1 MPVNPPGILPR
12 VVLITDRIWSS
23 KSNVYPHTLFTATDL
38 RTGRLQRINRIN
50 RINRWSDPNCTDLIR
65 STASRR
71 PSSTTTCIGQNHR
84 EAFKSPRRV
93 LGTPTLQGQIRSNG
107 MVEEFRRL
115 TSSKTTSGRQDWA

>member
-1 MPVNPPGILPR
+1 MAVNPPGILPR

-38 RTGRLQRINRIN
+38 RTGRLQRINR
-50 RINRWSDPNCTDLIR
+50 WSDPNCTDPIR

-93 LGTPTLQGQIRSNG
+93 LGTPTLQGKIRSDG
-107 MVEEFRRL
+107 MIEEFRRL
-115 TSSKTTSGRQDWA
+115 SSSKTTSGRQDWA

>member
-23 KSNVYPHTLFTATDL
+23 KNNAYPHTLFTATDL
-38 RTGRLQRINRIN
+38 RAGRLQRINRIN
-50 RINRWSDPNCTDLIR
+50 RRPDPNGTGLIR

-71 PSSTTTCIGQNHR
+71 PSPTTTCIGQNHR

-93 LGTPTLQGQIRSNG
+93 LGTPTLQRQIRSDG
-107 MVEEFRRL
+107 MIEEFRRL